1 MSRKKNVKLLEL
13 WLKKQK
19 YGVKKN
25 LRGKSK

>member
-19 YGVKKN
+19 DVYKKSAGN
-25 LRGKSK
+25 KPK